1 MKKSIILLMKLAFV
15 MSAVVMFVVV
25 IYMGYIFSDLNQD
38 VDRKKVEQII
48 AKVKSSQKH
57 DDQLIAMYNRMHKN
71 TLEKSSWN
79 NVWNW
84 FWGDYYRCPCLDV
97 ARMSYINKRHK
108 IEENNLVI
116 SVAMERDVSQID
128 CLNYIF
134 ENSNYFFGI
143 IGVNE
148 AARCYFGKPANELMS
163 EELIGLIILQQ
174 QPVLYN
180 PIRNREKYDKKVAE
194 VKMEIGM

>member
-1 MKKSIILLMKLAFV
+1 MKKRFILLMKLAIGMGAMV
-15 MSAVVMFVVV
+15 MLVLVLY
-25 IYMGYIFSDLNQD
+25 IGYIFSNFNED

-48 AKVKSSQKH
+48 AVVKSSPKH
-57 DDQLIAMYNRMHKN
+57 DEQLIAMYNRIHKN

-97 ARMSYINKRHK
+97 AGMSYINKRHK
-108 IEENNLVI
+108 IAENNLVI
-116 SVAMERDVSQID
+116 SVAMERELSQRD

-134 ENSNYFFGI
+134 ENFNYYFGVK
-143 IGVNE
+143 GVDE
-148 AARCYFGKPANELMS
+148 AAGCYFGKTVRELTDD
-163 EELIGLIILQQ
+163 ELIGLIVMQKGPII
-174 QPVLYN
+174 YN
-180 PIRNREKYDKKVAE
+180 PIRNRENYDKKVAE

>member
-1 MKKSIILLMKLAFV
+1 MKKSIILLMKLAIGMRAMV
-15 MSAVVMFVVV
+15 MLAVV

-48 AKVKSSQKH
+48 AKVKSSEKH
-57 DDQLIAMYNRMHKN
+57 DEQLIAMYNRIHKN

-116 SVAMERDVSQID
+116 SIAMEREVSQTD

-134 ENSNYFFGI
+134 ENSNYFFSI
-143 IGVNE
+143 KGVDD
-148 AARCYFGKPANELMS
+148 AASCYFGKTVKELTDD
-163 EELIGLIILQQ
+163 ELIGLIVMQKGPI
-174 QPVLYN
+174 LYN